1 MILIILITIS
11 PYLIRNIVVLDTVVL
26 TKTFGYNL
34 WKGNNPSSTVE
45 GGVVY
50 SEDLKGKISNI
61 SKDKFYGINFNK
73 VFLDRAT
80 ENIINDPIRYLTLFT
95 KKFMS
100 FLFIDIHSSRQ
111 DYYKPLHYLPVL
123 LLAITSLIGIVLSD
137 KKSNKLNY
145 LILIYFVNIII
156 FSCFFILPRYKL
168 FLFSFQIIF
177 TNVLI
182 EYISKRYFRR
192 NE

>member
-1 MILIILITIS
+1 MNHLIVKYHNVDIKI
-11 PYLIRNIVVLDTVVL
+11 VL
-26 TKTFGYNL
+26 TK
-34 WKGNNPSSTVE
+34 KE
-45 GGVVY
+45 
-50 SEDLKGKISNI
+50 ISNI
-61 SKDKFYGINFNK
+61 PKDKSYGINFNK
-73 VFLDRAT
+73 IFLDRAI
-80 ENIINDPIRYLTLFT
+80 ENIINDPVRYLTLFA

-100 FLFIDIHSSRQ
+100 FLFIDIHSSKQ
-111 DYYKPLHYLPVL
+111 NYYKPLHYLPVL
-123 LLAITSLIGIVLSD
+123 ILAITSLIGVILSD

-168 FLFSFQIIF
+168 FIFPFQIIF